1 MFQCDEL
8 FEELGAKWDTENS
21 RTQGQSVL
29 PEFPSLS
36 RLSDIASDAVYEP
49 DEVASFLAELFRA
62 QQAVKE
68 RQSIRGLDNLIRI
81 ARWAAK
87 LKAGIYFGGQ

>member
-8 FEELGAKWDTENS
+8 FKELGAKWDTEKRS
-21 RTQGQSVL
+21 ARRQTVL
-29 PEFPSLS
+29 PKFPLLS

-49 DEVASFLAELFRA
+49 NEVASLRVELFRA
-62 QQAVKE
+62 QQAIKE
-68 RQSIRGLDNLIRI
+68 RQSIRGMDNLIRI

-87 LKAGIYFGGQ
+87 LKVGIYFGGQ